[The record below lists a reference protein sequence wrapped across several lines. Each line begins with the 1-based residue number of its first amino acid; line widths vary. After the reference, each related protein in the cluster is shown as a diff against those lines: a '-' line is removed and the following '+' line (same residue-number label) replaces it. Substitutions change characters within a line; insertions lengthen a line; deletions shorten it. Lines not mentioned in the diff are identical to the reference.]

1 MKLLPTKSFQKDYE
15 RLPQHIQRQ
24 TDRKLEL
31 LLTNPR
37 HPSLRTKKVR
47 GEIRGHRDVFEGSIS
62 MNYRFIFRIEGEC
75 YVLLR
80 CGTHTQIL
88 GR

>member
-37 HPSLRTKKVR
+37 HPSFKDEK
-47 GEIRGHRDVFEGSIS
+47 G
-62 MNYRFIFRIEGEC
+62 
-75 YVLLR
+75 
-80 CGTHTQIL
+80 
-88 GR
+88 